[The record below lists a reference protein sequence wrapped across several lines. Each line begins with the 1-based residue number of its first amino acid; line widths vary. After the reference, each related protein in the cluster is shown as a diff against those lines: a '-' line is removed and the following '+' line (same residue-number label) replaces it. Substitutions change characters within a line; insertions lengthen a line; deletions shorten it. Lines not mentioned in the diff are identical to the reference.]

1 MNIAGKTVEK
11 LYARRGMAAVL
22 ALLFFCFAGYFISSA
37 KFTSNIYD
45 LLPVSDGIVKS
56 HLRAAENFKQS
67 NSLYFNISG
76 ENAETVCDALA
87 AKLKSTAGISRV
99 DGCGGDFNLTE
110 SLNEIIAY
118 APSIFTAEDENCLKE
133 KISEKS
139 LRERMSG
146 FKRKL
151 SEIGGF
157 GVRDVLVA
165 DPAGILDAF
174 YKKLKKSSDNFDF
187 ANFAAGRISDKSGK
201 NYLLVAEGDFDSSD
215 SQKSGEL
222 MAKIDKIRAEILGEF
237 PDAKILIAGGYRIS
251 ADNASIA
258 SRDSTICFSST
269 LVLMFALCVLA
280 FSTRIFAPV
289 ALLPS
294 LFGTAAAFCAV
305 IFISDTVAAISI
317 GFASIAVGVSIDYA
331 VHILYRLDGRGRVA
345 LADAAGVAS
354 NMARPVALT
363 SGTTAIAFVIISF
376 CGSEGF
382 SQLGIFGAAGVI
394 FSALASVFV
403 LPAFVVGLGRRERG
417 RRFFDRLADTVS
429 SVDSKRLLYVAAA
442 LCIVA
447 VPFAMRVN
455 FNGNF
460 SSLSVLSPQSRAD
473 DSAIREI
480 WKGGLSKTFALVEG
494 KSSDAVLCEC
504 ARIEKE
510 FASRTDIDFFGISE
524 LLPDSNTRAENA
536 ERWRKFWTPQRIS
549 DLKKNIDSAAMSEGI
564 NPRIFEKFFG
574 RLRENQPSDIGASK
588 TISSILKGRFAER
601 KDGAAAVV
609 FVRLKDGADKSA
621 FAKELSAFSPNSNY
635 IDMDFLGGHIARTTF
650 DWLWQFAAAAF
661 VSVAAYI
668 YAVTRRLRIVAAVL
682 LPVAT
687 GLLWCF
693 GLMGLFGVDIN
704 IVNVV
709 FVIFAVCVA
718 QDYAV
723 FLLFS
728 NMRREKNSPSVAAVF
743 ISAFTTI
750 FAFGTLGFAVHPV
763 LRSLG
768 LAASISIFSILCAC
782 IVFSRFTSKWAGE
795 CDA

>member
-1 MNIAGKTVEK
+1 MNIAGKTVER

-139 LRERMSG
+139 LRERMLG

-151 SEIGGF
+151 SKIGGF

-174 YKKLKKSSDNFDF
+174 HKKLKKSSDNFDF

-201 NYLLVAEGDFDSSD
+201 NYLLVAEGNFDSSD

-258 SRDSTICFSST
+258 SRDSTICFSAT
-269 LVLMFALCVLA
+269 LVLMCALCVLA

-382 SQLGIFGAAGVI
+382 SQLGVFGAAGVI

-524 LLPDSNTRAENA
+524 LLPDSKTRAENA

-549 DLKKNIDSAAMSEGI
+549 RPEKKH
-564 NPRIFEKFFG
+564 RFG
-574 RLRENQPSDIGASK
+574 RN
-588 TISSILKGRFAER
+588 
-601 KDGAAAVV
+601 
-609 FVRLKDGADKSA
+609 VRRDKS
-621 FAKELSAFSPNSNY
+621 E
-635 IDMDFLGGHIARTTF
+635 DF
-650 DWLWQFAAAAF
+650 
-661 VSVAAYI
+661 
-668 YAVTRRLRIVAAVL
+668 
-682 LPVAT
+682 
-687 GLLWCF
+687 
-693 GLMGLFGVDIN
+693 
-704 IVNVV
+704 
-709 FVIFAVCVA
+709 
-718 QDYAV
+718 
-723 FLLFS
+723 
-728 NMRREKNSPSVAAVF
+728 
-743 ISAFTTI
+743 
-750 FAFGTLGFAVHPV
+750 
-763 LRSLG
+763 
-768 LAASISIFSILCAC
+768 
-782 IVFSRFTSKWAGE
+782 
-795 CDA
+795 